1 MGHTLAELA
10 VHVKLHSK
18 IKSKMHLPCIIAPSN
33 LSPVFGSVAR
43 TELRQSRVRQI
54 SETPTVARARVEHE
68 ALGFSIRMHRI
79 ACAHARGTQP
89 APCTHLACAA
99 SARLTPK
106 LLHTSQDPDTAARVL
121 KGRCDARCA
130 GSFCTRAALPNRFT
144 SIVPQT
150 LGIAAQQR
158 CAPHH

>member
-54 SETPTVARARVEHE
+54 SETPTVACARVEHE

-106 LLHTSQDPDTAARVL
+106 LLHTRRTPILRRV
-121 KGRCDARCA
+121 
-130 GSFCTRAALPNRFT
+130 S
-144 SIVPQT
+144 
-150 LGIAAQQR
+150 
-158 CAPHH
+158 